1 MPASTNSER
10 MAAITAAR
18 QSLREAKETAE
29 ARLKE
34 QLRIE
39 LLQHSTVLDL
49 RIREAVEAGDRVS
62 DVMRAYPTRDRHTIL
77 KSLSRTEGITA
88 DAPVSEYSN
97 RYRLND
103 DTLFVNYVSF
113 GPSELT
119 ANALFTVERWQDGT
133 FFLTAIDVD
142 GLGDYTDTITQL
154 DGETD
159 GFYYDDATAFLRE
172 SFA

>member
-77 KSLSRTEGITA
+77 HARLHQLRTNG
-88 DAPVSEYSN
+88 SHHGRS
-97 RYRLND
+97 
-103 DTLFVNYVSF
+103 
-113 GPSELT
+113 
-119 ANALFTVERWQDGT
+119 TVP
-133 FFLTAIDVD
+133 A
-142 GLGDYTDTITQL
+142 
-154 DGETD
+154 
-159 GFYYDDATAFLRE
+159 
-172 SFA
+172 